1 MFRATQ
7 ELTALRRWCLTGTP
21 IQNRLE
27 DLGSLIAFLRIK
39 ELARMSTF
47 RTYVIAPTLNGRG
60 SQFANLQTVLRT
72 ICLRRTR
79 DMLGLPRP
87 TAISRLVKFSDEERL
102 QYTELYEY
110 YKRQVQ
116 IAVSGNRSYGSTT
129 LQSIHELRLFCNNG
143 PRKRQDEPHESDDE
157 MLSYL
162 LQLDNNRCA
171 NCSTSIL
178 CIDKVDGQD
187 RGRFIQPCKH
197 LVCHS
202 CWPQC
207 VEKRKGSHCL
217 LCARG
222 HSPPDFTSHA
232 RTKELS
238 SAANEVAPS
247 YPSKL
252 IALLDDI
259 KQAPENKWLVSM
271 GAVKIQLLT
280 GSLVSSSLPGRKP

>member
-1 MFRATQ
+1 
-7 ELTALRRWCLTGTP
+7 
-21 IQNRLE
+21 
-27 DLGSLIAFLRIK
+27 
-39 ELARMSTF
+39 
-47 RTYVIAPTLNGRG
+47 
-60 SQFANLQTVLRT
+60 
-72 ICLRRTR
+72 
-79 DMLGLPRP
+79 
-87 TAISRLVKFSDEERL
+87 
-102 QYTELYEY
+102 
-110 YKRQVQ
+110 
-116 IAVSGNRSYGSTT
+116 
-129 LQSIHELRLFCNNG
+129 
-143 PRKRQDEPHESDDE
+143 
-157 MLSYL
+157 
-162 LQLDNNRCA
+162 
-171 NCSTSIL
+171 
-178 CIDKVDGQD
+178 VDGRD